1 MRNQKQ
7 KKGGFIRYWFG
18 LTIFI
23 MMLGA
28 ILGACASNRGPYDQ
42 LIKENQKAIRE
53 NPMDAEAYMRLGQL
67 YIQKSEYRD
76 ALEVFLKRR
85 FLEPKDIKVEYYIG
99 VCYDQL
105 GYFSQALDQYRKIKP
120 VDKKLADQLL
130 KIITH

>member
-7 KKGGFIRYWFG
+7 KEGEFVRYSFG
-18 LTIFI
+18 VAIIVI
-23 MMLGA
+23 MMVG
-28 ILGACASNRGPYDQ
+28 ILGACASRRGPYDQ
-42 LIKENQKAIRE
+42 MIKASQKAIRE
-53 NPMDAEAYMRLGQL
+53 NPTDAEAYMRLGKL

-85 FLEPKDIKVEYYIG
+85 LLEPKDMEAEYYIG

-105 GYFSQALDQYRKIKP
+105 GYFRQALDQYRQINA
-120 VDKKLADQLL
+120 VDKKLADRLL